1 MADLDERLNQLISDQ
16 ESMKKV
22 LEMAKAILAQRDSA
36 NPAPAEEAPP
46 VPAPAPQ
53 PASAVPEQ
61 DLSAMLE
68 ALMARQTETS
78 APSSDAAPAEPM
90 SPSEGSQSLAPLAAV
105 LPQLMQ
111 ALSGNGNFIKSERVN
126 LLRAMRPYLKESRS
140 GSIDRALKMAN
151 VTKAATSAM
160 HLLGR

>member
-46 VPAPAPQ
+46 VPTPAPA
-53 PASAVPEQ
+53 
-61 DLSAMLE
+61 MLG
-68 ALMARQTETS
+68 ALMARQTEAS
-78 APSSDAAPAEPM
+78 VPPPDAAPAETT
-90 SPSEGSQSLAPLAAV
+90 SSSEGSQSLAPLAAV

-111 ALSGNGNFIKSERVN
+111 ALSGNGNLIKSERVN